1 MVQRI
6 DSFTIHQHQ
15 IKASSYPSLKTKT
28 NLINMFFFDK
38 KRWKAKKKDRTRRNQ
53 ILKQIVEKTHAK
65 DFPVT
70 STYKSAKIKSSTFSG
85 WWDIRFIHSKL
96 AYFSCAVICE
106 FIVSIVCSVAIYMY
120 ILTQIFFKQL
130 YVSKVCFVT
139 SVQFQKISWAN
150 SDSQLTSC
158 SVRV

>member
-1 MVQRI
+1 MEGKEERQ
-6 DSFTIHQHQ
+6 
-15 IKASSYPSLKTKT
+15 
-28 NLINMFFFDK
+28 DK
-38 KRWKAKKKDRTRRNQ
+38 KELDIEVDCRENACKF
-53 ILKQIVEKTHAK
+53 K

-106 FIVSIVCSVAIYMY
+106 FIVSIVCSVAINMY